1 MRGEKNHRAPL
12 LMHTREDKSLQVCG
26 AESTIGKNNF
36 AINFLMIFMCAA
48 LFATTGVA
56 FNEFKA
62 AAQRATAAGTVPQ
75 LKSFITPCFLHSLT
89 SRARFSA
96 ALI

>member
-1 MRGEKNHRAPL
+1 MKFVCVCAWRKNHRAPL

-36 AINFLMIFMCAA
+36 AINFLMIFMCVCAA
-48 LFATTGVA
+48 LCATTGVG

-62 AAQRATAAGTVPQ
+62 AAQRATAA
-75 LKSFITPCFLHSLT
+75 
-89 SRARFSA
+89 A
-96 ALI
+96 AV